1 MNESKPYPQIE
12 EEDSSSLTAQESG
25 GVAYAYSDSQ
35 IAEVLYEVP
44 GLPKSWEE
52 LQELIEDGE
61 QEYERGET
69 IPWETATKRM
79 KAHIKEYAA

>member
-1 MNESKPYPQIE
+1 MGTP
-12 EEDSSSLTAQESG
+12 
-25 GVAYAYSDSQ
+25 
-35 IAEVLYEVP
+35 YEVP

-52 LQELIEDGE
+52 LQELIEEGE

-79 KAHIKEYAA
+79 KAHITEYAA

>member
-1 MNESKPYPQIE
+1 MVDHQVVNQQLNHKVFIGMGTP
-12 EEDSSSLTAQESG
+12 
-25 GVAYAYSDSQ
+25 
-35 IAEVLYEVP
+35 YEVP

-61 QEYERGET
+61 QEYERGEA

-79 KAHIKEYAA
+79 KTHIKEYAAYIS